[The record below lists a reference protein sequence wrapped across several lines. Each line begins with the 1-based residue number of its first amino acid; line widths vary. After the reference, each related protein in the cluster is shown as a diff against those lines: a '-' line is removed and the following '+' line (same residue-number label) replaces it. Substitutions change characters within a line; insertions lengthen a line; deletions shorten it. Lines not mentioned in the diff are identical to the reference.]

1 MLVVW
6 SVNRPTCCAEREVII
21 RYGTDRQRYVGEGMG
36 SGLNRGFVP
45 CRGSNQWD
53 IETKAG
59 IGISLSRFAAKSQC
73 CAVLLTLRF
82 SSVKF
87 KR

>member
-1 MLVVW
+1 MLSGRSSFVF
-6 SVNRPTCCAEREVII
+6 
-21 RYGTDRQRYVGEGMG
+21 GTDRQRYVGEGMG

-59 IGISLSRFAAKSQC
+59 IGISFAFRREI
-73 CAVLLTLRF
+73 AVLRRPIDAKIQQRQVQALIGLVLLALRF
-82 SSVKF
+82 
-87 KR
+87 